1 MRFAAWVAVVLA
13 SSIIALPQ
21 VAQAK
26 RVALVVGIN
35 RYDNLPRERQLAKA
49 VNDARAVEATLRSVG
64 FDVIRVEDVGRSA
77 FNLAWQQL
85 LNKVGPGDEV
95 AMYFSG
101 HGVEI
106 DGVNYLV
113 PRDIPAVSTG
123 EIRRLKNEALSF
135 DEIRRD
141 LAAHGP
147 KLSLFILDACR
158 DNPFADDRGRS
169 IGGSKGLVPV
179 QAEYGSFIMF
189 AAGAREMALD
199 RLNDTDQAP
208 NSVYTRK
215 LVPLLMQP
223 GLRLP
228 DLAQRVRNE
237 VRQLANSVGHRQNP
251 AYYDEGAD
259 DVCLAGCAPTP
270 AATPL
275 QPSTS
280 EAERAWAAAKETTSI
295 AALEAFIRRFGDTYY
310 GDLAKVRLA
319 ELKRAEEARKKA
331 EEERTLKEAER
342 QREAMLERQ
351 RQDEGRKAAE
361 AKDRRAPKA
370 ESPGISTALT
380 AASLRGRWNGSLNC
394 PDGRWDLHFDIRENS
409 ASSFGGYA
417 GPEGEKIVNG
427 MLSGSRVSFV
437 TQHYI
442 SRSWSG
448 IVSQTGGTLR
458 MQGSHHADWGTKNL
472 GAGNCTFSL

>member
-1 MRFAAWVAVVLA
+1 MRFAAWVAVVVA

-113 PRDIPAVSTG
+113 PRDIPAVTTD
-123 EIRRLKNEALSF
+123 EIRRLTDEALSF

-141 LAAHGP
+141 LSATGP

-158 DNPFADDRGRS
+158 DNPFTDTRGRS
-169 IGGSKGLVPV
+169 VGGSKGLVPV
-179 QAEYGSFIMF
+179 QAEQGSFIMF

-199 RLNDTDQAP
+199 RLGDADGDP

-215 LVPLLMQP
+215 LLPLLRQP

-228 DLAQRVRNE
+228 DVAQRVRGE
-237 VRQLANSVGHRQNP
+237 VRQLPNTVDHRQS
-251 AYYDEGAD
+251 
-259 DVCLAGCAPTP
+259 LATM
-270 AATPL
+270 
-275 QPSTS
+275 
-280 EAERAWAAAKETTSI
+280 
-295 AALEAFIRRFGDTYY
+295 
-310 GDLAKVRLA
+310 
-319 ELKRAEEARKKA
+319 RAEMTYVSRDAAWHR
-331 EEERTLKEAER
+331 R
-342 QREAMLERQ
+342 QRAPNSNLFMPI
-351 RQDEGRKAAE
+351 KV
-361 AKDRRAPKA
+361 AKT
-370 ESPGISTALT
+370 IY
-380 AASLRGRWNGSLNC
+380 ASLKAPQAPPPL
-394 PDGRWDLHFDIRENS
+394 
-409 ASSFGGYA
+409 
-417 GPEGEKIVNG
+417 PEIP
-427 MLSGSRVSFV
+427 
-437 TQHYI
+437 Q
-442 SRSWSG
+442 
-448 IVSQTGGTLR
+448 
-458 MQGSHHADWGTKNL
+458 
-472 GAGNCTFSL
+472 